1 MGFVGASRVEA
12 YTHGVWLEEWEMVV
26 VVSSQRSLHYLN
38 VSGQEVDSL
47 MLPNWKGSG
56 QICGLFAHHASL
68 KKG

>member
-1 MGFVGASRVEA
+1 MET

-47 MLPNWKGSG
+47 MLPNWKGCG
-56 QICGLFAHHASL
+56 QICGLLAHHSSS